1 MRTMAYK
8 NISRILVMVTL
19 SLYVQIAGA
28 QNSHSSQAETYG
40 RLPLTFESNQGQ
52 APSQAKF
59 LVRGRGYTTYLT
71 TGGMVLSLRSKQSAT
86 GTPKG
91 ANSGPGA
98 ASNRLEIR
106 LQGASSN
113 PAAVGEAIQPGIV
126 NYFIGRDPSNWR
138 TGIPTYARVRYT
150 NVYPGIDLVYHGNHQ
165 QLEYDFELKPGSTP
179 DQIGLEIRGAKH
191 VALDASGNLML
202 TVTGGTLQ
210 VQCPVVYQ
218 ISKGQRVSIK
228 GTYVMKDRTHVG
240 FSVSQYD
247 RNQAL
252 VIDPVLVYSTY
263 LGGSGLDVA
272 GGMAVDASGN
282 LYVTGYTDSADF
294 AGTADPLPGNANHAF
309 VSKIDPSGSSV
320 IYTDYIGGNGQDY
333 GVGLVLDS
341 SNEAYITGSTTS
353 SDFPT
358 VSAYQPQQPGPY
370 SGFLT
375 HISQDGSSLLYS
387 TYLGGSTFDQP
398 TSIAINTSGQ
408 VYVAGYTM
416 SRNYPVVNAYQSSV
430 SPNGGGNYG
439 GYGFV
444 TKFNQS
450 GSSLAYST
458 YLAGNSN
465 VIQSCGSSSC
475 WPQPY
480 SVVSAISLDA
490 NDNAYLTGTTNT
502 YNFPTTS
509 GVYASTNSTSGNAY
523 VGYVTKL
530 TSNGEMGYST
540 YFYESS
546 GNPIAI
552 ASIAVDG
559 SGSAYITGTAD
570 SDGTFPATTTSLCDP
585 GVYGFDCSYAFVT
598 KFDPAGSTLLYS
610 TFLGPYNYASPQS
623 ILLDSKTDAYVLA
636 STSDPDFQTLNS
648 LQGYNNGLDV
658 LLVEINPDATAQ
670 LFSTY
675 LGGSGD
681 ESPSGMALDA
691 DENVYIA
698 GTTSSAD
705 LTVSQ
710 GAFQNQ
716 FGGNTD
722 AFLAKIFT
730 GTAPLITVSPT
741 SLQFASTAVG
751 SSSQALSVQVQN
763 LSPVAL
769 SISSISVTGDFTQTN
784 TCGSTVAANGSC
796 TLAVKFAPT
805 ATGTRTGSLVL
816 NDNAA
821 GGSQTVTLQGSGTG
835 ASVSLSSSALV
846 FSVLSLGST
855 SAAQSVTLTNQGNSS
870 LSISSVQISGDFSQ
884 INSCGSSLGAGSQ
897 CVFQILF
904 SPKATG
910 VRTGSLV
917 INDNASGSP
926 QSVLLSGTG
935 SDFSL
940 TASPSSATVSSGST
954 ATYTLLVNS
963 VGGSFGN
970 SVALACSQVPSQ
982 ATCKLSPSSATPGA
996 KGSSI
1001 TVTISTAG
1009 SSSSFASSRGGHDP
1023 INYAAWIQFQNLGL
1037 AGLAFIGGKW
1047 RRKKWLASI
1056 GVALILLLLLFAVG
1070 CAGGTGIAQQTS
1082 GSKTTASGTYTIL
1095 LSGTSGTLKHSTNL
1109 TLVVQ

>member
-1 MRTMAYK
+1 
-8 NISRILVMVTL
+8 
-19 SLYVQIAGA
+19 
-28 QNSHSSQAETYG
+28 
-40 RLPLTFESNQGQ
+40 
-52 APSQAKF
+52 
-59 LVRGRGYTTYLT
+59 
-71 TGGMVLSLRSKQSAT
+71 
-86 GTPKG
+86 
-91 ANSGPGA
+91 
-98 ASNRLEIR
+98 
-106 LQGASSN
+106 
-113 PAAVGEAIQPGIV
+113 
-126 NYFIGRDPSNWR
+126 
-138 TGIPTYARVRYT
+138 
-150 NVYPGIDLVYHGNHQ
+150 
-165 QLEYDFELKPGSTP
+165 
-179 DQIGLEIRGAKH
+179 
-191 VALDASGNLML
+191 
-202 TVTGGTLQ
+202 
-210 VQCPVVYQ
+210 VVYQ
-218 ISKGQRVSIK
+218 ISNGQRVSIK

-263 LGGSGLDVA
+263 LGGSRLDVA

-387 TYLGGSTFDQP
+387 TYLGGSTFDQQ

-530 TSNGEMGYST
+530 TSNGDMGYST

-570 SDGTFPATTTSLCDP
+570 SDGTFPATATSLCDP

-722 AFLAKIFT
+722 A
-730 GTAPLITVSPT
+730 
-741 SLQFASTAVG
+741 
-751 SSSQALSVQVQN
+751 
-763 LSPVAL
+763 
-769 SISSISVTGDFTQTN
+769 
-784 TCGSTVAANGSC
+784 
-796 TLAVKFAPT
+796 
-805 ATGTRTGSLVL
+805 
-816 NDNAA
+816 
-821 GGSQTVTLQGSGTG
+821 
-835 ASVSLSSSALV
+835 
-846 FSVLSLGST
+846 
-855 SAAQSVTLTNQGNSS
+855 
-870 LSISSVQISGDFSQ
+870 
-884 INSCGSSLGAGSQ
+884 
-897 CVFQILF
+897 
-904 SPKATG
+904 
-910 VRTGSLV
+910 
-917 INDNASGSP
+917 
-926 QSVLLSGTG
+926 
-935 SDFSL
+935 
-940 TASPSSATVSSGST
+940 
-954 ATYTLLVNS
+954 
-963 VGGSFGN
+963 
-970 SVALACSQVPSQ
+970 
-982 ATCKLSPSSATPGA
+982 
-996 KGSSI
+996 
-1001 TVTISTAG
+1001 
-1009 SSSSFASSRGGHDP
+1009 
-1023 INYAAWIQFQNLGL
+1023 
-1037 AGLAFIGGKW
+1037 
-1047 RRKKWLASI
+1047 
-1056 GVALILLLLLFAVG
+1056 
-1070 CAGGTGIAQQTS
+1070 
-1082 GSKTTASGTYTIL
+1082 
-1095 LSGTSGTLKHSTNL
+1095 
-1109 TLVVQ
+1109 